1 MRRAAFVR
9 RMLRQYGSI
18 LTVTADNAEP
28 KTVHALIQAMNYK
41 NKVSSKEVWM
51 PEGYFDNSHFS
62 YIGPP
67 ECRLDQMRGAVLS
80 CSENNYQVIRAQ
92 SVEVGNQILYLWAVL
107 KELPGEETDGG
118 F

>member
-9 RMLRQYGSI
+9 RMLRQYGSNV
-18 LTVTADNAEP
+18 TVTAENTEP
-28 KTVHALIQAMNYK
+28 KTVYALIQAMNYK
-41 NKVSSKEVWM
+41 NKVSPKEVWM

>member
-1 MRRAAFVR
+1 MKRSVFLR
-9 RMLRQYGSI
+9 RMLRQYGSNV
-18 LTVTADNAEP
+18 TVTADNAETQ
-28 KTVHALIQAMNYK
+28 TVHALIQAMNYK
-41 NKVSSKEVWM
+41 NKVTPKDVWM

-67 ECRLDQMRGAVLS
+67 ECRLDQMSGVVLS
-80 CSENNYQVIRAQ
+80 CSEKSYQIIRAQ
-92 SVEVGNQILYLWAVL
+92 CFELGNQILYLWAVL